1 MDLRLAPDDPR
12 ADDVHELLERHLSF
26 ARMATPPAHVFALDA
41 EGRLD
46 QTVTYF
52 SARRDG
58 VLLGVGALKELD
70 TSHGELK
77 SMHTVEAARGQGVGH
92 AMVEHLLSV
101 AERRRYRRVSLET
114 GTMDVFAPARGLY
127 ARVGFKPCEPFGE
140 YTANRYSTCMTI
152 ELAGSSAGL
161 GEEH

>member
-1 MDLRLAPDDPR
+1 MVLCLAPDDPR

-70 TSHGELK
+70 PSHGELK
-77 SMHTVEAARGQGVGH
+77 SMHTVEAARGQGVGR

-101 AERRRYRRVSLET
+101 GYTRVDVVEMPGQVTLRGGILDVYSPEMDRPVRVDFFGDEIESIRRFDPDTQRFATLF
-114 GTMDVFAPARGLY
+114 DAPA
-127 ARVGFKPCEPFGE
+127 
-140 YTANRYSTCMTI
+140 T
-152 ELAGSSAGL
+152 
-161 GEEH
+161 